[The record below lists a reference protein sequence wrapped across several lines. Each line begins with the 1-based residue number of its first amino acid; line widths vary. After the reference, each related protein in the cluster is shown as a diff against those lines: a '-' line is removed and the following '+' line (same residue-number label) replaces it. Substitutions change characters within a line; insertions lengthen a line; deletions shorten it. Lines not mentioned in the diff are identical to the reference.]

1 MVAVNNNYGDIEEK
15 WQRRW
20 HEARIFDA
28 EPGVGGGRG
37 GDRGKKFFI
46 TVPYP
51 YTSGPLHIG
60 HGRTYTIGD
69 IIARFKRLE
78 GYNVLFP
85 MAFHVTGT
93 PILAIADSIAKGDA
107 EVVARYRDYVSIY
120 EREERVD
127 EIVNS
132 FSDAEAVAKFFAG
145 RIAEDFK
152 RMGYSIDWRRKFNT
166 TEPMYNRFVEWQFK
180 KLYDKGVIKKG
191 KYPITYSIED
201 GSPVGEDDIEGG
213 DTDKVSIIEHTT
225 IKFKLRDGSFL
236 VASTLR
242 PETIFGV
249 TNLWINPDVRYVKV
263 KVTGDG
269 DEFWIVSKDAAEK
282 LSYQKSGIEILEE
295 IEGGY
300 FVGKVVEEPVAGR
313 EVPVLPASFV
323 DPDVG
328 TGVVYSVPAH
338 APYDY
343 IALEDLKRKRGGLES
358 GIEIEPIKIIEIE
371 GSDYELPAKDICLR
385 MGIES
390 QEDPRLEE
398 ATQQIYKEEFYRGV
412 LNDRC
417 GEFAGIKIAEIKDEV
432 KDWLRE
438 RNVAGIFYETSRKAV
453 TRGGSK
459 VIVAVLHDQWFI
471 DYRAEWWKELG
482 HKLVSEMTFYPD
494 RYKAYMHDIIDWLAL
509 RPCARKRGLGTRFPF
524 DRAWVIESLSDS
536 TIYMALYT
544 IAHLLRALPVESLT
558 ESFFD
563 YVFLGRGDAAAVA
576 NETGI
581 DVEVLDR
588 IRAEFEYWYPNDLRH
603 TAPPHLS
610 NHLAFFLMHHA
621 AIFQPD
627 KWPGAI
633 TLNELMIREGRKMSK
648 SKGNVIPLAKV
659 SELYGVDLYRLYCA
673 INADFGAVVNWR
685 EQDVDALRRK
695 FNALIE
701 LFEDSIDADVE
712 ELKEGEFTHI
722 DRWLLARFYRR
733 LRDSIEQ
740 YRAFRIREAGINMF
754 FEMMNDI
761 RYYEQRASVARRR
774 RIVRNVMDA
783 WLIILSPITP
793 HICEEIWHK
802 LHENKAKTFISLER
816 LPAIKEE
823 LIDERVEREEE
834 YLTSLVDDIKEILHV
849 ARLKP
854 GKIYVYTAEKWKW
867 DVLRAIKDVEDKD
880 KIREA
885 MKFRKDKTTA
895 EFVKRAMK
903 ILTLRKASSKE
914 GASSY
919 FELDEEAVLERER
932 EYLMH
937 VFGCEVEINGDYDPE
952 NKRRLAIPLKPAIY
966 VD

>member
-263 KVTGDG
+263 KVTG

-544 IAHLLRALPVESLT
+544 VAHLLRALPVESLT

-563 YVFLGRGDAAAVA
+563 YVFLGRGDAATVA
-576 NETGI
+576 NETGV
-581 DVEVLDR
+581 DTEVLDK

-633 TLNELMIREGRKMSK
+633 TLNELLIREGRKMSK

-701 LFEDSIDADVE
+701 LFEDSIDAGVE
-712 ELKEGEFTHI
+712 ELKEDEFTHM

-834 YLTSLVDDIKEILHV
+834 YLTSLVNDIKEILHV

-867 DVLRAIKDVEDKD
+867 DVLRAIKDVEDRD

>member
-1 MVAVNNNYGDIEEK
+1 MVAVNNSYGDIEEK

-20 HEARIFDA
+20 QEARIFDA
-28 EPGVGGGRG
+28 EPGVG

-93 PILAIADSIAKGDA
+93 PILAIADSIARGDA

-263 KVTGDG
+263 KVTGD
-269 DEFWIVSKDAAEK
+269 EFWIVSKDAAEK

-295 IEGGY
+295 IEGRY

-371 GSDYELPAKDICLR
+371 GSDYELPAKDICVR

-417 GEFAGIKIAEIKDEV
+417 GEFAGVKIAEIKDEV
-432 KDWLRE
+432 KDWLME

-544 IAHLLRALPVESLT
+544 VAHLLRALPVESLT

-563 YVFLGRGDAAAVA
+563 YVFLGRGDAATVA
-576 NETGI
+576 NETGV
-581 DVEVLDR
+581 DAEVLDK

-610 NHLAFFLMHHA
+610 NHLAFFLMHHV
-621 AIFQPD
+621 AIFPPD
-627 KWPGAI
+627 KLPGAI
-633 TLNELMIREGRKMSK
+633 TLNELLIREGRKMSK

-695 FNALIE
+695 FNALVE
-701 LFEDSIDADVE
+701 LFEDSIDAGVE
-712 ELKEGEFTHI
+712 ELKEGEFRHI

-802 LHENKAKTFISLER
+802 LHGTFISLER

-834 YLTSLVDDIKEILHV
+834 YLTSLVNDIKEILHV

-867 DVLRAIKDVEDKD
+867 DVLRAIKDVEDRD

-914 GASSY
+914 EASSY

-937 VFGCEVEINGDYDPE
+937 VFGCEVEINSDYDPE

-966 VD
+966 VVSFG